1 MSHEDVQSGSP
12 GFEGL
17 WLTALSDDANLRD
30 ALRRVAVTGCGLV
43 THCSGAS
50 VTLIERGR
58 PATVGS
64 TNAMAEA
71 LDAAQYSAREG
82 PCLSAAEQR
91 RVVRIDDVEHDERW
105 PKFSASARANG
116 VASSLSLPLVLSGD
130 TTFGGLNLYGEVVA
144 GFSDHDEQLCQTFAV
159 QASIVVANA
168 QAYWAAIELSANLS
182 KAMQTRAVI
191 EQAKGALMS
200 SHRID
205 ADAAFDLL
213 RQRSQHSNRKLRD
226 VAGDILGESIHGGG
240 DGPPQS

>member
-1 MSHEDVQSGSP
+1 MSHEDVQSESP
-12 GFEGL
+12 GFDGL
-17 WLTALSDDANLRD
+17 WMTVLSDDANLRD

-64 TNAMAEA
+64 TNAMANA

-105 PKFSASARANG
+105 PNFRRPPG
-116 VASSLSLPLVLSGD
+116 RTGWPVHCRCHSSLSGD
-130 TTFGGLNLYGEVVA
+130 TMFGGLNLYGEAVD
-144 GFSDHDEQLCQTFAV
+144 GFTDHDEQLCQAFAV

-168 QAYWAAIELSANLS
+168 QAYWAAFELSGNLT

-200 SHRID
+200 THRVD
-205 ADAAFDLL
+205 ADAAFDML

-226 VAGDILGESIHGGG
+226 VAADVLSESTEGGG